1 MAEIE
6 SNFSRSPNTTMKSNA
21 PKSMWFKDRV
31 RYRNIWLLLDDFNEQ
46 FANVLFSRLSHI
58 GSPAFA
64 LDVHVFVSRP
74 KQKLLERFVIYIIA
88 NLLLRPLR
96 LWQVGNLEWSFWV
109 WSECLRGLWF
119 ISLFSEIKEVL
130 LVNWLNWRLITWLS
144 LHLPL
149 KTSMSSEWTVYV
161 LISNF
166 TYTICNVTVS
176 PFRNAYKRLDS
187 PSQGILTITTQT
199 RK

>member
-6 SNFSRSPNTTMKSNA
+6 SNFSRSPNTMMKSNA
-21 PKSMWFKDRV
+21 PKSMGFKDRI

-109 WSECLRGLWF
+109 WSECLRGLWL

-130 LVNWLNWRLITWLS
+130 LVNGLNWRLITWLS

-149 KTSMSSEWTVYV
+149 KTSMSSEWTVYM

-166 TYTICNVTVS
+166 TYTICNVAVS
-176 PFRNAYKRLDS
+176 PFRNAYKQLDS